1 MNASALSE
9 AFKLSSEDNDDD
21 DDDKN
26 EQKEDQEKRG
36 TLTMMVVVHVQQTGV
51 PTARCT
57 PSHTTL
63 VIAANFKPTTHQLV
77 AAFANT
83 CETQQASKVGFGT
96 YFKFSIGCQFWDQRE
111 FEGLTDF

>member
-1 MNASALSE
+1 
-9 AFKLSSEDNDDD
+9 
-21 DDDKN
+21 
-26 EQKEDQEKRG
+26 
-36 TLTMMVVVHVQQTGV
+36 MMVVVHVQQTGV